1 MHHVEPN
8 AHVAVTDMLAAVI
21 ELGRSAKVTHDD
33 NEAGKSAT
41 ELPATLA
48 PHATNGLTVLL
59 AGHVFVV
66 VPHDVVITGN
76 DTKPLVGFVLVYL
89 FNKKK
94 FKKTI

>member
-1 MHHVEPN
+1 MHHVEPD
-8 AHVAVTDMLAAVI
+8 AHAAGTDKLDAVI
-21 ELGRSAKVTHDD
+21 ELGKAVKVTHDD
-33 NEAGKSAT
+33 NVAGKSAT
-41 ELPATLA
+41 ELLATLA